1 MLARVV
7 LGSMFSSAAITLI
20 YSLYGNRK
28 NSAEGAGIYYAGVW
42 QELVLDESHGLLD
55 WAKSIIE

>member
-1 MLARVV
+1 MPEHV
-7 LGSMFSSAAITLI
+7 
-20 YSLYGNRK
+20 YGNRK

-55 WAKSIIE
+55 WAKSIIEQYPVFP